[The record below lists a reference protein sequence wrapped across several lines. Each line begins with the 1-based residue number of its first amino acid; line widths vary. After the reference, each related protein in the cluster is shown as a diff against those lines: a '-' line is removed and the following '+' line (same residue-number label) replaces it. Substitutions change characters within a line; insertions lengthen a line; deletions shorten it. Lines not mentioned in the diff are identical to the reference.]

1 MYLNSTCQHKYRI
14 KMHIKGIRKMTIYER
29 IKELARVKKI
39 SIRELEKQLGFSN
52 GTVRNW
58 TNSTNSQS
66 LEKVANFF
74 NVSTD
79 YLLGR
84 TNIKDK
90 ASYRIRKLEKYVP
103 VKEYEDNHS
112 YYNERAIL
120 INTFD
125 TLVNLLVLNGFEIT
139 AISNDFDDVHSF
151 YNSISSRYPGSLKEK
166 FAITFLN
173 LIHVALDDDKS
184 KSDEILERINNFIK
198 IID

>member
-1 MYLNSTCQHKYRI
+1 MV
-14 KMHIKGIRKMTIYER
+14 KMTIYQR
-29 IKELARVKKI
+29 IKELANEKNI
-39 SIRELEKQLGFSN
+39 SIRELEKQLNFAN
-52 GTVRNW
+52 GAVNKW
-58 TNSTNSQS
+58 DSKAPSDK
-66 LEKVANFF
+66 LEKVANYFD
-74 NVSTD
+74 VSTD

-84 TNIKDK
+84 TNIQDK
-90 ASYRIRKLEKYVP
+90 ASDRIRKLEKYAP
-103 VKEYEDNHS
+103 VKEYENERS

-139 AISNDFDDVHSF
+139 AISDDFDDVHSF

>member
-1 MYLNSTCQHKYRI
+1 MSIYQRI
-14 KMHIKGIRKMTIYER
+14 KDVASEKNLT
-29 IKELARVKKI
+29 VKDI
-39 SIRELEKQLGFSN
+39 EKALNFSN
-52 GTVRNW
+52 GSLRKWVNNA
-58 TNSTNSQS
+58 NSERLIQ
-66 LEKVANFF
+66 VANYLD
-74 NVSTD
+74 VSTD

-84 TNIKDK
+84 TNIQDK
-90 ASYRIRKLEKYVP
+90 ASDRIRKLEKYVP
-103 VKEYEDNHS
+103 VREYEDEHS

-139 AISNDFDDVHSF
+139 AISDDFDDVHSF

-173 LIHVALDDDKS
+173 LIHVTLDDDKS